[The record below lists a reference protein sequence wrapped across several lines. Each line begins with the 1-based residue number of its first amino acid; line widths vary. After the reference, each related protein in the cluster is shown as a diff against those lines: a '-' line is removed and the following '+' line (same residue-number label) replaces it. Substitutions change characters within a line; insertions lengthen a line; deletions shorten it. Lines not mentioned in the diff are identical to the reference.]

1 MCASCKQQLRQP
13 PQRISTRVLQ
23 HVPVYSL
30 GPYGGVRSAMIIGM
44 KERGRMDMCAVFGA
58 VLRAA
63 VQSLEAQGRLPDG
76 LWLVPAPTTLSN
88 ERARGG
94 DPVFLACQ
102 SSRLPSAQLLRHA
115 TRVRDSAGLSAVQR
129 RINIS
134 GAVQLLGTVDAPVLL
149 VDDVIT
155 TGATLASSV
164 AVLQSAGMKVAG
176 CLGFSHA

>member
-1 MCASCKQQLRQP
+1 M
-13 PQRISTRVLQ
+13 LQ

-30 GPYGGVRSAMIIGM
+30 GAYGGVRCAMILGM

-58 VLRAA
+58 VLAAA
-63 VQSLEAQGRLPDG
+63 VGTLEAQGRVPEG
-76 LWLVPAPTTLSN
+76 VCLVPAPTTASN

-94 DPVFLACQ
+94 DPVFLSCKA
-102 SSRLPSAQLLRHA
+102 SGIPSAQLLRH
-115 TRVRDSAGLSAVQR
+115 TKTVRDSAGLSAVQR

-155 TGATLASSV
+155 TGATLSTSV
-164 AVLQSAGMKVAG
+164 AVLQSAGVKVSA